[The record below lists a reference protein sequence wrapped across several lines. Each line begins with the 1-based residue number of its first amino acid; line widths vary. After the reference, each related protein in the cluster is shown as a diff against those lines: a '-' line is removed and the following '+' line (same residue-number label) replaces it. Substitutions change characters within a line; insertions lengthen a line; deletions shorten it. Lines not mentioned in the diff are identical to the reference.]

1 MKPRNQ
7 IASLV
12 LGGLITTSPIVPAWA
27 GDNINSDIRLT
38 VSALPKCNADT
49 DRLTFDL
56 GEVATSKQEIAQ
68 TLVVKLSCD
77 APAKVTLMGSLQRGG
92 TAQAGGAV
100 PSLFGCVTAG
110 QQQCFDLTQAG
121 HTFDVPAAGANVGIK
136 VAYQAP
142 TGLGTDTFTGQLTVT
157 WP

>member
-38 VSALPKCNADT
+38 VSALPTCYADT
-49 DRLTFDL
+49 NALTFDL
-56 GEVATSKQEIAQ
+56 GTDDKPNRPVDQ
-68 TLVVKLSCD
+68 TKEVKLHCEVPS
-77 APAKVTLMGSLQRGG
+77 KVTLQGTLRRGDL
-92 TAQAGGAV
+92 AQAGGAV
-100 PSLFGCVTAG
+100 PSLSGCTMAG
-110 QQQCFDLTQAG
+110 VRQCFDLTQAG
-121 HTFDVPAAGANVGIK
+121 HTFDVPAAGADVGIL
-136 VAYQAP
+136 VSYQTP
-142 TGLGTDTFTGQLTVT
+142 SGLGIDTFTGLLTVT